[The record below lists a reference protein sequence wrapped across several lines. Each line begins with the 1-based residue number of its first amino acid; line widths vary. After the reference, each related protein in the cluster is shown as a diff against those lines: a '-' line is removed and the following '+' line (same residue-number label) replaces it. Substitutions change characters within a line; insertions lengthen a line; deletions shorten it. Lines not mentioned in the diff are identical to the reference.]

1 MTKQYWF
8 SATLRFY
15 LVSSAEGRI
24 GGEDSVFRVSATDWD
39 KAFQKFLA
47 VGRREETSYKN
58 YLGHEIRQRFV
69 GVMIMDRVGDVDLD
83 GVEVS
88 CMPLLEEDPTITFET
103 PLDPATSVPEHCGIG
118 R

>member
-1 MTKQYWF
+1 MTTRYWF

-15 LVSSAEGRI
+15 TVSSVEGRLL
-24 GGEDSVFRVSATDWD
+24 GEDSVFLARAGHWD
-39 KAFQKFLA
+39 EAFKKFLA
-47 VGRREETSYKN
+47 VGWREESSHKN
-58 YLGHEIRQRFV
+58 YLGQEIRKRFV

-88 CMPLLEEDPTITFET
+88 STPLFEEDPNITFET
-103 PLDPATSVPEHCGIG
+103 ALDPEKSVPEQCGIG